1 MSALSNIYGEV
12 RDLPLA
18 APIAAVAVGQPF
30 RQYICDACGYIY
42 DEAVGDADS
51 GLAAGTRFED
61 IPDDWYCPLC
71 GVTKSD
77 FELYEAPSIDALRA
91 QVQQPRRAAKRK
103 V

>member
-1 MSALSNIYGEV
+1 MSMPSRQPTSASAGALSHIYGEV

-18 APIAAVAVGQPF
+18 APVLPEAAAGQPF

-77 FELYEAPSIDALRA
+77 
-91 QVQQPRRAAKRK
+91 
-103 V
+103 